1 MFRQT
6 FTQTFFIVAKFC
18 GNRAWTE
25 AAAAAN
31 GAANDAFDAVAA
43 IVAVAAAVVTA
54 AGLLWPISEIASVN
68 RKACNC

>member
-6 FTQTFFIVAKFC
+6 SAQTFFIVAKFC

-31 GAANDAFDAVAA
+31 DAANAAIAPAIDAVAA
-43 IVAVAAAVVTA
+43 IVILTIGIAVFAAALVA
-54 AGLLWPISEIASVN
+54 QIL
-68 RKACNC
+68 